1 MPKITCLGAG
11 SWGIAISSYLSKRE
25 PNIWLWEGI
34 EENFKL
40 LKETRQD
47 PKRLPGIKLPPSV
60 HLVNDL
66 AEALLGS
73 EVLFFVLP
81 SHTIEETALKVAP
94 LIKCKM
100 PVVSLS
106 KGLAPSLERI
116 SEVLKRTLPVVVRDQ
131 IVVLSGPS
139 HAEEVAAGLP
149 TAIVASSE
157 NPMVAEKVQTLFSSS
172 TLRVYTN
179 SDPLGVELA
188 SALKNVIAIAC
199 GVVDGLGFGDNTK
212 GALFT
217 RGLAEITRLGVK
229 MGAQPQTFS
238 GLAGMGDLV
247 TTGISRHSRNRF
259 VGERIGK
266 GEKLPEILAKMVM
279 VADGVNT
286 TKAAVTL
293 AQKHGVEMPIT
304 QKVYE
309 MLFENKPAMLALKEL
324 MERELKTEV
333 WH

>member
-11 SWGIAISSYLSKRE
+11 SWGLAISWYLSKKE

-34 EENFKL
+34 EENFKR
-40 LKETRQD
+40 LKERRQD
-47 PKRLPGIKLPPSV
+47 ATRLPGIVLPSSV

-66 AEALLGS
+66 AEALFGC
-73 EVLFFVLP
+73 EVLLFVLP
-81 SHTIEETALKVAP
+81 SHTVEEVAGKVAP
-94 LIKCKM
+94 FIKSKTLA
-100 PVVSLS
+100 VSLS
-106 KGLAPSLERI
+106 KGLTPSMERI
-116 SEVLKRTLPVVVRDQ
+116 SEVLKRTLPPVVRDQ

-139 HAEEVAAGLP
+139 HAEEVAAGVP

-157 NPMVAEKVQTLFSSS
+157 NPVAAEAVQTLFSSS

-188 SALKNVIAIAC
+188 GALKNVIAIAC
-199 GVVDGLGFGDNTK
+199 GVVDGLSFGDNTK

-229 MGAQPQTFS
+229 MGAQPQTFA
-238 GLAGMGDLV
+238 GLAGMGDLI

-279 VADGVNT
+279 VAEGVNT

-293 AQKHGVEMPIT
+293 AQKYGVEMPIT

-309 MLFENKPAMLALKEL
+309 MLFENKPALLALKEL

>member
-11 SWGIAISSYLSKRE
+11 SWGIAISRYLAKIE

-34 EENFKL
+34 ESNFRKLNEN
-40 LKETRQD
+40 RQD
-47 PKRLPGIKLPPSV
+47 PARLPGVALPPSV
-60 HLVNDL
+60 HIVNDL
-66 AEALLGS
+66 AEALLGC
-73 EVLFFVLP
+73 EVLLFVLP
-81 SHTIEETALKVAP
+81 SHTIEDVARKVAP
-94 LIKCKM
+94 FVKSKM
-100 PVVSLS
+100 LTVSLS
-106 KGLAPSLERI
+106 KGLTPGLERI
-116 SEVLKRTLPVVVRDQ
+116 SEVLRRTLPAIVRDQ

-139 HAEEVAAGLP
+139 HAEEVAASLP
-149 TAIVASSE
+149 TAVVASSE
-157 NPMVAEKVQTLFSSS
+157 NSAAAEKVQTLFSSS

-188 SALKNVIAIAC
+188 GALKNVIAIAC

-212 GALFT
+212 GALLT

-229 MGAQPQTFS
+229 MGALPQTFA

-247 TTGISRHSRNRF
+247 TTGISRHSRNRY

-279 VADGVNT
+279 VAEGVNT

-293 AQKHGVEMPIT
+293 AQKYGVEMPIT

-309 MLFENKPAMLALKEL
+309 MLFENKPAIQALKEL
-324 MERELKTEV
+324 MERELKTEI

>member
-1 MPKITCLGAG
+1 MLKITCLGAG
-11 SWGIAISSYLSKRE
+11 SWGLAISHYLSKKE
-25 PNIWLWEGI
+25 PNFWLWEGV
-34 EENFKL
+34 EQNFKH
-40 LKETRQD
+40 LKESRQD
-47 PKRLPGIKLPPSV
+47 PARLPGLILPSNIHIV
-60 HLVNDL
+60 SDL
-66 AEALLGS
+66 AEALLGC
-73 EVLFFVLP
+73 EVLLFILP
-81 SHTIEETALKVAP
+81 SHTIEEVARKVAP
-94 LIKCKM
+94 FIKSKM
-100 PVVSLS
+100 LLVILS
-106 KGLAPSLERI
+106 KGLAPTLERI
-116 SEVLKRTLPVVVRDQ
+116 SEVLKRTLPPVVREQ

-139 HAEEVAAGLP
+139 HAEEVAASLP

-157 NPMVAEKVQTLFSSS
+157 NPMAAEAVQTLFSSS

-188 SALKNVIAIAC
+188 GALKNVIAIAC

-229 MGAQPQTFS
+229 MGAQPQTFA
-238 GLAGMGDLV
+238 GLAGMGDLI

-279 VADGVNT
+279 VAEGVNT

-293 AQKHGVEMPIT
+293 AKKYGVEMPIT

>member
-11 SWGIAISSYLSKRE
+11 SWGLAISCYLSKKE
-25 PNIWLWEGI
+25 PNIWLWEGVLA
-34 EENFKL
+34 NFKK

-47 PKRLPGIKLPPSV
+47 PARLPGITLPTNV
-60 HLVNDL
+60 HIVNDL
-66 AEALLGS
+66 AEALLGC
-73 EVLFFVLP
+73 EVLLFVLP
-81 SHTIEETALKVAP
+81 SHTIEDAARKAAP
-94 LIKCKM
+94 LIKSKM

-106 KGLAPSLERI
+106 KGLTPSLERV
-116 SEVLKRTLPVVVRDQ
+116 SEVLKRTLPAVVRDQ

-157 NPMVAEKVQTLFSSS
+157 NPMAAEKVQTLLSSS

-188 SALKNVIAIAC
+188 GALKNVIAIAC

-229 MGAQPQTFS
+229 MGAQPQTFA
-238 GLAGMGDLV
+238 GLAGMGDLI

-259 VGERIGK
+259 VGEQIGK

-279 VADGVNT
+279 VAEGVNT

-293 AQKHGVEMPIT
+293 AQKYGVEMPIT

>member
-1 MPKITCLGAG
+1 M
-11 SWGIAISSYLSKRE
+11 AISCYLTRKE
-25 PNIWLWEGI
+25 PNIWLWEGV
-34 EENFKL
+34 EANFKR

-47 PKRLPGIKLPPSV
+47 PARLPGSVLPSSV
-60 HLVNDL
+60 RIVNDL
-66 AEALLGS
+66 AEALLGC
-73 EVLFFVLP
+73 EVLLFVLP
-81 SHTIEETALKVAP
+81 SHTVEEVARRVAP
-94 LIKCKM
+94 FVKSKM
-100 PVVSLS
+100 LVVSLS
-106 KGLAPSLERI
+106 KGLTPTLERI
-116 SEVLKRTLPVVVRDQ
+116 SEVLRRTLPATVRDQ

-157 NPMVAEKVQTLFSSS
+157 NPLAAEKVQTLFSGS

-188 SALKNVIAIAC
+188 GALKNVIAIAC
-199 GVVDGLGFGDNTK
+199 GVVDGLEFGDNTK
-212 GALFT
+212 GALLT

-229 MGAQPQTFS
+229 MGAQPQTFA

-279 VADGVNT
+279 VAEGVNT

-293 AQKHGVEMPIT
+293 AQKHEVEMPIA

-309 MLFENKPAMLALKEL
+309 MLFENKPAILALKEL

>member
-1 MPKITCLGAG
+1 MPKINCLGAG
-11 SWGIAISSYLSKRE
+11 SWGIAISSYLSKKE
-25 PNIWLWEGI
+25 PNIWLWEGV
-34 EENFKL
+34 EVNFKK
-40 LKETRQD
+40 LKESRQD
-47 PKRLPGIKLPPSV
+47 PARLPGITLPPSV
-60 HLVNDL
+60 RIVNDL
-66 AEALLGS
+66 AEALFGC
-73 EVLFFVLP
+73 EVLLFVLP
-81 SHTIEETALKVAP
+81 SHTIEEVAKKVAP
-94 LIKCKM
+94 FIKTKM
-100 PVVSLS
+100 LVVSLS
-106 KGLAPSLERI
+106 KGLTPTMERI
-116 SEVLKRTLPVVVRDQ
+116 SEVLKRTLPQAARDR

-157 NPMVAEKVQTLFSSS
+157 NPMAAEAVQTLLSSS

-179 SDPLGVELA
+179 SDPVGVELA
-188 SALKNVIAIAC
+188 GALKNVVAIAC
-199 GVVDGLGFGDNTK
+199 GVADGLGFGDNTK
-212 GALFT
+212 GALLT

-229 MGAQPQTFS
+229 MGAQPQTFA
-238 GLAGMGDLV
+238 GLAGMGDLI

-279 VADGVNT
+279 VAEGVNT

-293 AQKHGVEMPIT
+293 AKKHGVEMPIA

-309 MLFENKPAMLALKEL
+309 MLFEDKPAILALKEL
-324 MERELKTEV
+324 MERELKTEA

>member
-11 SWGIAISSYLSKRE
+11 SWGLAISWYLSKKE

-34 EENFKL
+34 EENFKRF
-40 LKETRQD
+40 KERRQD
-47 PKRLPGIKLPPSV
+47 ATRLPGIVLPSSV

-66 AEALLGS
+66 AEALFGC
-73 EVLFFVLP
+73 EVLLFVLP
-81 SHTIEETALKVAP
+81 SHTVEEVAGKVAP
-94 LIKCKM
+94 FIKSKTL
-100 PVVSLS
+100 VVSLS
-106 KGLAPSLERI
+106 KGLTPSMERI
-116 SEVLKRTLPVVVRDQ
+116 SEVLKRTLPPVVRDQ

-139 HAEEVAAGLP
+139 HAEEVAAGVP

-157 NPMVAEKVQTLFSSS
+157 NPVAAEAVQTLFSSS

-188 SALKNVIAIAC
+188 GALKNVIAIAC
-199 GVVDGLGFGDNTK
+199 GVVDGLNFGDNTK

-229 MGAQPQTFS
+229 MGAQPQTFA
-238 GLAGMGDLV
+238 GLAGMGDLI

-279 VADGVNT
+279 VAEGVNT

-293 AQKHGVEMPIT
+293 AQKYGVEMPIT
-304 QKVYE
+304 QKVHE
-309 MLFENKPAMLALKEL
+309 MLFENKPALLALKEL

>member
-1 MPKITCLGAG
+1 M
-11 SWGIAISSYLSKRE
+11 AISCYLSKKE
-25 PNIWLWEGI
+25 PNIWLWEGV
-34 EENFKL
+34 EANFKK
-40 LKETRQD
+40 LKESRQD
-47 PKRLPGIKLPPSV
+47 SARLPGTTLPTSV
-60 HLVNDL
+60 RIVNDL
-66 AEALLGS
+66 AEALLGC
-73 EVLFFVLP
+73 EVLLFVLP
-81 SHTIEETALKVAP
+81 SHTIEEVAKKVAP
-94 LIKCKM
+94 FIKSKM
-100 PVVSLS
+100 LVVSLS
-106 KGLAPSLERI
+106 KGLTPTMERI
-116 SEVLKRTLPVVVRDQ
+116 SEVLKRTLPSAVRDQ

-157 NPMVAEKVQTLFSSS
+157 NPVAAEKVQTLFSSS
-172 TLRVYTN
+172 TLRTYTN

-188 SALKNVIAIAC
+188 GALKNVIAIAC
-199 GVVDGLGFGDNTK
+199 GVADGLGFGDNTK
-212 GALFT
+212 GALLT

-229 MGAQPQTFS
+229 MGAQPQTFA
-238 GLAGMGDLV
+238 GLAGMGDLI

-279 VADGVNT
+279 VAEGVNT
-286 TKAAVTL
+286 TKAAVAL
-293 AQKHGVEMPIT
+293 AKKHGVEMPIA

-309 MLFENKPAMLALKEL
+309 MLFENKPAILALKEL